1 MFSRF
6 FKKFAK
12 IENDRPAFVQ
22 QAKDNKTR
30 DCILGFKYFSP
41 SVMNILGKE
50 GFMTNEYIEG
60 FAVRKAELEKEKVE
74 LERVNLDVLVNA
86 ELERVKAEI
95 RERVVAEHNEKIA
108 DKDVEIRA
116 IDRLIAR
123 EIEKLEAETAVETQE
138 NVEA

>member
-1 MFSRF
+1 
-6 FKKFAK
+6 
-12 IENDRPAFVQ
+12 
-22 QAKDNKTR
+22 
-30 DCILGFKYFSP
+30 
-41 SVMNILGKE
+41 
-50 GFMTNEYIEG
+50 MTNEYIEG